1 MFLDP
6 KKEEKRQEQVKNSI
20 ETYDKKFGDLDMEQ
34 SYEPLFELL
43 WYSQMPCID
52 VKGITSQEKDEASL
66 LKKCYWKNKPV
77 PCNAIF
83 QKRPTDRGMCCSF
96 NMDKANAMLKDSKYT
111 KVVSRRQSEEK
122 KNGFEMNDTPEWFK
136 KKGEPKPESGRNKG
150 LSLVLDRH
158 SDKLSPSTVMDN
170 FNGFLA
176 IIDDKDKY
184 PLTSATSLIAS
195 PGHETNIEI
204 NAVNVESLDEIRK
217 IHPKR
222 RNCFFSDEYE
232 LDMHQSYSQSN
243 CLLECKVKFTYECLK
258 TCTIS
263 GTTCDCGNM
272 ATQDANS
279 HENNGS
285 SCIPWF
291 YPVDDRR
298 STEMCNPWNTLKF
311 NKIMNDDIPDDQCLH
326 CLSDCST
333 TVYTTN
339 IAYSAFQKCD
349 HTNTGTNLLCD
360 MVNGELNP
368 APWTM
373 MAQNEYIKASP
384 NDSLPWYLETDLTK
398 VNVTEAEKIK
408 FPNQR
413 SKMPPEGMERSVL
426 FKIEMENNPTYDAF
440 ERDIGFVN
448 IFFGRGYSTRY
459 IKKNRMSGYDFL
471 SQVGGSVGLA
481 MGISIISLV
490 EILYWFTLRWF
501 ND

>member
-1 MFLDP
+1 
-6 KKEEKRQEQVKNSI
+6 
-20 ETYDKKFGDLDMEQ
+20 
-34 SYEPLFELL
+34 
-43 WYSQMPCID
+43 
-52 VKGITSQEKDEASL
+52 
-66 LKKCYWKNKPV
+66 
-77 PCNAIF
+77 
-83 QKRPTDRGMCCSF
+83 
-96 NMDKANAMLKDSKYT
+96 
-111 KVVSRRQSEEK
+111 
-122 KNGFEMNDTPEWFK
+122 
-136 KKGEPKPESGRNKG
+136 
-150 LSLVLDRH
+150 
-158 SDKLSPSTVMDN
+158 
-170 FNGFLA
+170 
-176 IIDDKDKY
+176 
-184 PLTSATSLIAS
+184 
-195 PGHETNIEI
+195 
-204 NAVNVESLDEIRK
+204 
-217 IHPKR
+217 
-222 RNCFFSDEYE
+222 
-232 LDMHQSYSQSN
+232 
-243 CLLECKVKFTYECLK
+243 
-258 TCTIS
+258 
-263 GTTCDCGNM
+263 
-272 ATQDANS
+272 
-279 HENNGS
+279 
-285 SCIPWF
+285 
-291 YPVDDRR
+291 
-298 STEMCNPWNTLKF
+298 
-311 NKIMNDDIPDDQCLH
+311 MNDDIPNDQCLH
-326 CLSDCST
+326 CLSDCTT

-349 HTNTGTNLLCD
+349 HTNMGTNLLCD

-413 SKMPPEGMERSVL
+413 SKMPPEGMERSAL